1 MFPIPLT
8 VLIVKNRKL
17 NIWAKAAIIAAAWIA
32 ILAIGIFGGKTNSDT
47 ESSDSTISTTG
58 TSQVQQT
65 VSDGEWITHAISV

>member
-8 VLIVKNRKL
+8 VLIVKNHKL
-17 NIWAKAAIIAAAWIA
+17 NIGAKAAIIAATWIA